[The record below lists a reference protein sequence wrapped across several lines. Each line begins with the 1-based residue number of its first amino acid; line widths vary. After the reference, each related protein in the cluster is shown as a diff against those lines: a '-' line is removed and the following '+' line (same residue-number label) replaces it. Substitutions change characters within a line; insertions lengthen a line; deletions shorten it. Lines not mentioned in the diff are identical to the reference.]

1 MTIDI
6 ALVLIILGGSL
17 VLFVTEKVRMDVTAL
32 LVLGALVVTGLVG
45 PEDAVAG
52 FANGAVIAVWAMF
65 ILSDGLTR
73 TGIASVIGRTVLR
86 FAGTSRGTM
95 TVAIML
101 TAGVLSAFMNNI
113 GVAALML
120 PVVIE
125 IARRT
130 KIPASKL
137 LMPLAYGC
145 LLGGLT
151 TMIGTPPN
159 LLISG
164 ALQQAGETSF
174 GMFDFTPVGGG
185 VLVAGTLFIALLGRH
200 LLPSVKP
207 EEETQRRSQRNLR
220 TQYGLQSRA
229 FEMRVPDDSIL
240 VGKTL
245 AQSRIGVAAGLIVI
259 AREQG
264 NRTELMPS
272 RQTVLQGG
280 DRLVVQGRL
289 DRFREFQRWSEL
301 IIEREAPVLQ
311 GLMEGQVKLMEVV
324 VAEGSPLA
332 GELLHHSEFRRT
344 HGANILAI
352 RRGQL
357 VRRSNLANVPL
368 RPADTLLLQTRPET
382 ALELE
387 RSPDFAHCREVDETR
402 LRDTYQLQDY
412 IFVVRV
418 PLQSQLSGDTL
429 ARSRL
434 GDAFDFRLLAL
445 FRDGDLKIM
454 PEPDQPLR
462 GGDVLLMQGRRQDLD
477 VLRGLQELEIQ
488 RGGHTHLNALESDRL
503 GLMEATLEPRSGL
516 AGRPLTDINFRDTYG
531 LELVAVWRHGEAI
544 RSNLDQLHL
553 ELGDALLVLGPRERL
568 IVLER
573 DPEFIILTPVTQRAL
588 DTRRAP
594 LAAGIMLGVV
604 ISVLSGWLPIY
615 IAAVIGATLM
625 VLSQCLTMEDAYRAI
640 DWRAIFLI
648 AGMLPLGTAM
658 QESGAAQLLAQL
670 TMQYVGPLGPW
681 WVIAGLYVIT
691 AAGTMIIPTAALVV
705 LMSPIVLSACAD
717 LGIAPHTAM
726 MAVAMAASASFTSPI
741 SHPANILIMGPGGYR
756 FGDYL
761 RLGVPLTVVV
771 FVTVMVLLPLFWPL
785 TPA

>member
-1 MTIDI
+1 MTVDI
-6 ALVLIILGGSL
+6 GLVLIVLGVSL
-17 VLFVTEKVRMDVTAL
+17 VLFVSEKVRMDVTAL
-32 LVLGALVVTGLVG
+32 IVLGALAVTGLVS
-45 PEDAVAG
+45 PVDAVAG

-73 TGIASVIGRTVLR
+73 TGIANVIGRTVLR
-86 FAGTSRGTM
+86 FAGAGQGAM
-95 TVAIML
+95 TVVIML
-101 TAGVLSAFMNNI
+101 TGGVLSAFMNNI

-130 KIPASKL
+130 RIPASKL

-159 LLISG
+159 LLIAG
-164 ALQQAGETSF
+164 ALQQAGEPTF
-174 GMFDFTPVGGG
+174 GLFDFTPIGGG

-200 LLPSVKP
+200 LLPSIKP

-220 TQYGLQSRA
+220 TQYGLHTRL
-229 FEMRVPDDSIL
+229 FEMRVPHHSIL

-264 NRTELMPS
+264 RKTELMPS

-280 DRLVVQGRL
+280 DKLVVQGRL
-289 DRFREFQRWSEL
+289 DRLREFRRWSEL

-324 VAEGSPLA
+324 IEEGSPLA
-332 GELLHHSEFRRT
+332 GSLLRHSEFRKAY
-344 HGANILAI
+344 GANVLAI
-352 RRGQL
+352 RRGRL
-357 VRRSNLANVPL
+357 VRRSNLGNVPL
-368 RPADTLLLQTRPET
+368 RPADTLLLQARPES
-382 ALELE
+382 AMELE
-387 RSPDFAHCREVDETR
+387 HSPDFAHCREVGEEE

-418 PLQSQLSGDTL
+418 PLESQLSGDTL
-429 ARSRL
+429 ERSRL

-445 FRDGDLKIM
+445 YRDGDLRIM

-462 GGDVLLMQGRRQDLD
+462 GGDVLLIQGRQQDLD
-477 VLRGLQELEIQ
+477 VLRGLQELEVQ
-488 RGGHTHLNALESDRL
+488 PGGHTHLNAFESDRL
-503 GLMEATLEPRSGL
+503 SLLEATLEPRSGL
-516 AGRPLTDINFRDTYG
+516 AGRPLTEINFRDTYG

-604 ISVLSGWLPIY
+604 LSVLAGWLPIHV
-615 IAAVIGATLM
+615 AAVIGATLM

-658 QESGAAQLLAQL
+658 QESGAAAYLAQL

-681 WVIAGLYVIT
+681 WVIGGLYIIT

-705 LMSPIVLSACAD
+705 LMSPIALSACAD
-717 LGIAPHTAM
+717 LGIAPQTAM

-741 SHPANILIMGPGGYR
+741 SHPANLLVMGPGGYR

-761 RLGVPLTVVV
+761 RIGLPLTVVV
-771 FVTVMVLLPLFWPL
+771 FVAVMVLLPLIWPL
-785 TPA
+785 TPV